1 LERISAAIQAEL
13 GFGLPASKAICRTA
27 HSASSRPAIM
37 LGERAALMFRNAGR
51 NLQVYRSAM
60 PIAEPFGSTGFGH
73 AHFKQRS
80 GR

>member
-1 LERISAAIQAEL
+1 
-13 GFGLPASKAICRTA
+13 
-27 HSASSRPAIM
+27 M

-60 PIAEPFGSTGFGH
+60 PIAEPFGSTRFGH
-73 AHFKQRS
+73 VHFKQRS